1 MWILVLTLF
10 ALRPSL
16 QVYYSKTCG
25 IMLRPDADVS
35 LPRQSLLFSEDEEL
49 DRFRGKVDQAFERL
63 RRTAVESLSSL
74 YTDISRMEVKAF
86 VLACVDLLQKHAV
99 SAARK
104 FNIARALNSLFV
116 LAHTTLDVQ
125 DPSAYVSAFEH
136 FGGAISNL
144 RTQM

>member
-1 MWILVLTLF
+1 MQTSACL
-10 ALRPSL
+10 
-16 QVYYSKTCG
+16 
-25 IMLRPDADVS
+25 
-35 LPRQSLLFSEDEEL
+35 QSLLFSEDEEL

-74 YTDISRMEVKAF
+74 YTNTSRMEVKAF

-125 DPSAYVSAFEH
+125 DPSAYASAFEH